1 MKIYLMGAD
10 GEGGERERERESDMT
25 KTKFAL
31 RKFTG
36 KWKISEKRNDIYVN
50 NISFTKTY
58 VWKRT
63 CADEVFFLLL

>member
-1 MKIYLMGAD
+1 MGAD
-10 GEGGERERERESDMT
+10 GEGGEREREGGRERESDMT

-58 VWKRT
+58 V
-63 CADEVFFLLL
+63 

>member
-1 MKIYLMGAD
+1 MGAD

-58 VWKRT
+58 V
-63 CADEVFFLLL
+63 